1 MLRSTILFRDVSFY
15 MSMGCIPVLLVFLGK
30 LFLLLLLLLL
40 LMMIIIKFSCNDAVS
55 F

>member
-1 MLRSTILFRDVSFY
+1 
-15 MSMGCIPVLLVFLGK
+15 MSMESIPVLVVFLGK

-40 LMMIIIKFSCNDAVS
+40 LMMMMIKFLCNVAVN